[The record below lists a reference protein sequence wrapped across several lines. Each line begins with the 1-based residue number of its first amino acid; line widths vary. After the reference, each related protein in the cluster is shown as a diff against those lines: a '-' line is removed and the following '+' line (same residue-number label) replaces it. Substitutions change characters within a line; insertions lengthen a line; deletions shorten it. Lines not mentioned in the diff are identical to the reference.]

1 MACEGELGCAGG
13 AYHDVG
19 AVQVGHGGG
28 WWSSH
33 FEAIDSLLVYVFGLC
48 GEKGSLWSKEEK
60 KGRSSTLDAG
70 YLPTCIR
77 LRNLPI
83 PPVRRP

>member
-1 MACEGELGCAGG
+1 MACERELGCAGR

-33 FEAIDSLLVYVFGLC
+33 FRDTDILLVYVFGLC
-48 GEKGSLWSKEEK
+48 GEK
-60 KGRSSTLDAG
+60 
-70 YLPTCIR
+70 
-77 LRNLPI
+77 
-83 PPVRRP
+83 